1 MTTTTDV
8 AQVFADARE
17 MYLAALSRL
26 SEGDIRDASEKA
38 WCAAKRAT
46 DALVLARS
54 GELPERSTDTGSSL
68 RRIAKFELAARIKA
82 RTLTTRHFD
91 VSLYIVFVITED
103 TEISSTNRYIGR
115 RSLPGALIPLVI
127 PPNVSRSTSI
137 SSLIQL
143 EYEQSCFA
151 GYSSLSSRR
160 VVGKIVRA

>member
-68 RRIAKFELAARIKA
+68 RRIAKFELAARSLKA
-82 RTLTTRHFD
+82 RYYERQGTLHGECF
-91 VSLYIVFVITED
+91 YIGLCDPTED
-103 TEISSTNRYIGR
+103 TERLIRDTIDYIQDAE
-115 RSLPGALIPLVI
+115 AL
-127 PPNVSRSTSI
+127 
-137 SSLIQL
+137 
-143 EYEQSCFA
+143 A
-151 GYSSLSSRR
+151 R
-160 VVGKIVRA
+160 VH

>member
-54 GELPERSTDTGSSL
+54 GALPERSTDTGSSL
-68 RRIAKFELAARIKA
+68 RRIAKLEPAARSLKA
-82 RTLTTRHFD
+82 RYYERQGTLHGECF
-91 VSLYIVFVITED
+91 YIGLCDPTED
-103 TEISSTNRYIGR
+103 TERLIRDTIDYIQDAE
-115 RSLPGALIPLVI
+115 AL
-127 PPNVSRSTSI
+127 
-137 SSLIQL
+137 
-143 EYEQSCFA
+143 A
-151 GYSSLSSRR
+151 R
-160 VVGKIVRA
+160 VH